1 MSTVLASPAD
11 VRSLLTEA
19 FLRRFDTP
27 GPRYTSYPR
36 RTAFSE
42 SFGPDQAAGR
52 ARGARAAG
60 AAAPLSLYV
69 HIPFCEQLC
78 YYCACN
84 KIITKHHERAAPYL
98 DALEAELA
106 LVVASLGTDRPVSQL
121 HFGGGSPTFLADDEL
136 RASDAGHRRDVSPDA
151 GLRGLDRGRPA
162 HRHARAAGAFCRRR
176 ASTA

>member
-1 MSTVLASPAD
+1 
-11 VRSLLTEA
+11 
-19 FLRRFDTP
+19 
-27 GPRYTSYPR
+27 
-36 RTAFSE
+36 
-42 SFGPDQAAGR
+42 
-52 ARGARAAG
+52 
-60 AAAPLSLYV
+60 V

-136 RASDAGHRRDVSPDA
+136 ARLMQAIAATFPLTPR
-151 GLRGLDRGRPA
+151 LRGLDRGRPA
-162 HRHARAAGAFCRRR
+162 HRHARAAGALCAPSGFNRLSFGVQDFDPDVQRRCT
-176 ASTA
+176 ASSRSRWCAS